1 MGKGLS
7 LQILLTSFMIL
18 LNTIPSEPKSVS
30 ELKRYFHSLSNVTV
44 IADHGEFEF
53 LHSSYVE
60 RMLANAADSFVTP
73 NTLIASKAAVDK
85 CGRGKPYRSCLPPS
99 NANPPKSETCSTYK
113 RGDGAGD
120 GAVGGVRRWPEA
132 GFVAGGS

>member
-18 LNTIPSEPKSVS
+18 LNTIPSEPKSVL

-113 RGDGAGD
+113 RGKLC
-120 GAVGGVRRWPEA
+120 P
-132 GFVAGGS
+132 